1 MSENATA
8 LEFMP
13 LSIAVLTVSDTRS
26 LTEDRSGNVLQDRI
40 IAAGHLLSARTI
52 VRDEVEDIRKQVR
65 SWIADPEI
73 QVIITTGGTGLT
85 GRDITPEAIAPLLEK
100 TMDGFSVL
108 FHRISYESVGTC
120 TVQSRTTAG
129 VANATYIFVLP
140 GSPGACKD
148 AWDGIL
154 ERQLDARHR
163 PSNFVELL
171 PRLNEHRK

>member
-1 MSENATA
+1 MTESAIA
-8 LEFMP
+8 FRP
-13 LSIAVLTVSDTRS
+13 LAIAVLTISDSRA
-26 LTEDRSGNVLQDRI
+26 LADDRSGDTLVKRI
-40 IAAGHLLSARTI
+40 EAAGHTLAARTI
-52 VRDEVEDIRKQVR
+52 ARDEIEDIRAQVR
-65 SWIADPEI
+65 TWIADAAIE
-73 QVIITTGGTGLT
+73 VIITTGGTGLT
-85 GRDITPEAIAPLLEK
+85 GRDITPEAIAPLFEK

-108 FHRISYESVGTC
+108 FHRISFESVGTC
-120 TVQSRTTAG
+120 AVQSRATAG

-154 ERQLDARHR
+154 ERQLDSRSR